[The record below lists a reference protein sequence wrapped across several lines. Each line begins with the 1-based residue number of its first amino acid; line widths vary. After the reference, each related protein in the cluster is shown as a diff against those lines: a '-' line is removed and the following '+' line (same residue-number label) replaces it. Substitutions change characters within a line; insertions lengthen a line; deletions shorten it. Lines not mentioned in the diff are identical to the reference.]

1 MRQERKI
8 LNIYGNKFT
17 GPLGGATSYAL
28 ERARAPALRIRPPAR
43 LVRRKAHTRAHD
55 THCIKLGTDIG
66 ANDKD
71 HASTSQTAHTDRS
84 ERQQHQQS
92 LRAHR
97 TRASAL
103 ASPEP
108 CARNPACEYTASSRP
123 SDQHALTGVVVTC
136 APVGGQHA
144 AHCMA
149 ACPPPPRGAVGVRGG
164 AVPRPSTPCCAGT
177 SNCRNECTSHCPAS
191 SSPAAAVKYIPAHDA

>member
-1 MRQERKI
+1 MSWCSGRRTPMRQERKI

-108 CARNPACEYTASSRP
+108 CARNPACVMCRSVVARWIVEDSEPLAAEASP
-123 SDQHALTGVVVTC
+123 
-136 APVGGQHA
+136 P
-144 AHCMA
+144 AH
-149 ACPPPPRGAVGVRGG
+149 
-164 AVPRPSTPCCAGT
+164 
-177 SNCRNECTSHCPAS
+177 
-191 SSPAAAVKYIPAHDA
+191 PAAAPSRHHP